1 MNNLY
6 VEKYRSKS
14 LEEFIGSDDVK
25 NKFQEFIDTQEIPNI
40 LLYGSPGCG
49 KSTLAKI
56 LVNNIDCD
64 KLIINASD
72 ERGIDIIRDKIK
84 GFVVSRSFKKWKIVI
99 LEEADGILEASQKA
113 LRVLLEE
120 YSEHARFILTCNY
133 VGKIIPAIQSR
144 CQSFSIIP
152 PSKVDIAKHVGYIL
166 KQENITFEAK
176 DIVSIVNLHYPDIR
190 KVLNTCQASIIDNTV
205 STNKLQQTE
214 EDKVLHDII
223 QTLTSKDKTKYTKLR
238 TLVQSLQTDNYDN
251 VYKFLFDNIETY
263 TSNIPTCIIIIAE
276 YMYQNNFVME
286 KDITLTAC
294 LYKLTEV
301 I

>member
-1 MNNLY
+1 MNNLF
-6 VEKYRSKS
+6 VEKYRSKT
-14 LEEFIGSDDVK
+14 LEEYIGSNEVK

-40 LLYGSPGCG
+40 LLYGTPGCG

-152 PSKVDIAKHVGYIL
+152 PSKVED
-166 KQENITFEAK
+166 
-176 DIVSIVNLHYPDIR
+176 R
-190 KVLNTCQASIIDNTV
+190 KS
-205 STNKLQQTE
+205 
-214 EDKVLHDII
+214 
-223 QTLTSKDKTKYTKLR
+223 
-238 TLVQSLQTDNYDN
+238 
-251 VYKFLFDNIETY
+251 
-263 TSNIPTCIIIIAE
+263 
-276 YMYQNNFVME
+276 FV
-286 KDITLTAC
+286 
-294 LYKLTEV
+294 
-301 I
+301 